1 MLNKIR
7 NFKLL
12 LEFCIYDFYFG
23 KVKLLVDH
31 FEEKETGYQT
41 SYFACT
47 VTSLQHGQLPA
58 CFYSELR
65 KSEYKR
71 RVWNPSEVHG
81 LGSYFKRRVTLFE
94 KGMYPPMK
102 GVSVRAR
109 EGKRS
114 TLLRT
119 TYKTFF
125 PKILLKESNSLILSY
140 RIISHGILSYPMV
153 SYRTLWY
160 PIESHGILRIISYPT
175 VFYHIPWYPMVSHPI
190 PTLSHPIV
198 LYLIVLYCYYIV
210 HNFCKTLRWCGY
222 PE

>member
-102 GVSVRAR
+102 GVSVRVR

-153 SYRTLWY
+153 SYRIPWY
-160 PIESHGILRIISYPT
+160 PPYHILSHGILS
-175 VFYHIPWYPMVSHPI
+175 YPMVSYGIPSYPHPI
-190 PTLSHPIV
+190 PSHCIV
-198 LYLIVLYCYYIV
+198 FNCIILLLYC
-210 HNFCKTLRWCGY
+210 T
-222 PE
+222 

>member
-1 MLNKIR
+1 MASCQLVFIASWEKASIKGECEILQR
-7 NFKLL
+7 FTALGVILKGGLPYLRRECIPRWKVYLCAQERERDQHYYVQRTKL
-12 LEFCIYDFYFG
+12 F
-23 KVKLLVDH
+23 
-31 FEEKETGYQT
+31 
-41 SYFACT
+41 S
-47 VTSLQHGQLPA
+47 
-58 CFYSELR
+58 
-65 KSEYKR
+65 
-71 RVWNPSEVHG
+71 
-81 LGSYFKRRVTLFE
+81 
-94 KGMYPPMK
+94 
-102 GVSVRAR
+102 
-109 EGKRS
+109 
-114 TLLRT
+114 
-119 TYKTFF
+119 

>member
-23 KVKLLVDH
+23 KVELLVDH
-31 FEEKETGYQT
+31 FEEKETCYQT

-102 GVSVRAR
+102 GVSVRVR

-114 TLLRT
+114 TLLRKAVGRCFRLGGPSAESART
-119 TYKTFF
+119 VQMGPGACSRKIFDFWLSETRF
-125 PKILLKESNSLILSY
+125 PAFWGQFWGL
-140 RIISHGILSYPMV
+140 
-153 SYRTLWY
+153 
-160 PIESHGILRIISYPT
+160 
-175 VFYHIPWYPMVSHPI
+175 
-190 PTLSHPIV
+190 
-198 LYLIVLYCYYIV
+198 
-210 HNFCKTLRWCGY
+210 
-222 PE
+222 